1 MRREGSMASLSRFTD
16 RRQAGRLL
24 AEALAD
30 YRRSPRTW
38 VLALP
43 RGGVPVGAEIAA
55 ALDLPLDVWLV
66 RKLGV
71 PGHEELAMGAIAP
84 GGIRW
89 LDQALVADLQI
100 SEAALARVTAREEAE
115 LQRRLSVYR
124 GDRPLLSLL
133 GRTVILVDDGV
144 ATGASLRAAI
154 AALRQQQ
161 PARIVVAVPVI
172 DPGVARRL
180 RPLVDDLVA
189 LLEPRPLEAVGLW
202 YVRFDQTEDAE
213 VQACLVAARDQEWP

>member
-1 MRREGSMASLSRFTD
+1 MARLARFTD

-24 AEALAD
+24 AEALQT
-30 YRRSPRTW
+30 YRQSPRTW

-43 RGGVPVGAEIAA
+43 RGGVPVGAEIAS

-84 GGIRW
+84 GDVRW
-89 LDQALVADLQI
+89 LDHRLMVDLQI
-100 SEAALARVTAREEAE
+100 TAGALERVTARERAE

-124 GDRPLLSLL
+124 GDRPLPPLAGS
-133 GRTVILVDDGV
+133 TVILVDDGV

-154 AALRQQQ
+154 TALRQQQ

-180 RPLVDDLVA
+180 RPMVDQLVA
-189 LLEPRPLEAVGLW
+189 LIEPQPLEAVGLW
-202 YVRFDQTEDAE
+202 YVNFDQTEDAE
-213 VQACLVAARDQEWP
+213 VQACLAAARRQAWP